1 MAQHVSAP
9 TLNPS
14 KSKTAARKP
23 AAAGAAAATTL
34 AKSDMSVH
42 SSVLSLARQLHSW
55 TETALGLAGATT
67 DLSFFVV
74 KSKMKKPAQKAALEK
89 AGSFMGELRQAAGLS
104 LDELGAAL
112 ELKDPSFLGLVE
124 SGKAVLPFEMILRLT
139 SILGRNDPLGF
150 VLKLTR
156 SYNPDLWATL
166 ESLGIGKLIV
176 QAGREREFA
185 NVYRMHNT
193 ARDLN
198 DQQFAASLAFV
209 TAAFQSAM
217 AFQNAN
223 NK

>member
-1 MAQHVSAP
+1 MVKHVTARTP
-9 TLNPS
+9 GAS
-14 KSKTAARKP
+14 KRKSAARKP
-23 AAAGAAAATTL
+23 ADPAAAATPV
-34 AKSDMSVH
+34 KSDLSVH

-55 TETALGLAGATT
+55 AGSALGMAGTMT
-67 DLSFFVV
+67 DLSLFVV
-74 KSKMKKPAQKAALEK
+74 KSKVKKPAQKAALEK
-89 AGSFMGELRQAAGLS
+89 AGSLLGELRHAAGLS

-112 ELKDPSFLGLVE
+112 DLQDPSFLGLVE
-124 SGKAVLPFEMILRLT
+124 GGKAVLSFELILRLT

-150 VLKLTR
+150 MLQLTR
-156 SYNPDLWATL
+156 SYNPDLWLTL
-166 ESLGIGKLIV
+166 ENLGIGKLIV

-185 NVYRMHNT
+185 NVYRMHDA

-217 AFQNAN
+217 AFQDAH

>member
-1 MAQHVSAP
+1 MVKHVTARIPSA
-9 TLNPS
+9 S

-23 AAAGAAAATTL
+23 ADPAAVATH
-34 AKSDMSVH
+34 ANPDMSVH

-55 TETALGLAGATT
+55 AGSALGLAGTVT
-67 DLSFFVV
+67 DLSLFVV
-74 KSKMKKPAQKAALEK
+74 KSKVKKPAQKAALEK
-89 AGSFMGELRQAAGLS
+89 AGSLLGELRHAAGLS

-112 ELKDPSFLGLVE
+112 DLQDPSFLGLVE
-124 SGKAVLPFEMILRLT
+124 GGKAVLSFELILRLT

-150 VLKLTR
+150 MLQLTR
-156 SYNPDLWATL
+156 SYNPDLWLTL
-166 ESLGIGKLIV
+166 ENLGIGKLIV

-185 NVYRMHNT
+185 NVYRMHDA

-217 AFQNAN
+217 AFQDAH

>member
-1 MAQHVSAP
+1 MVKHVIARTPSA
-9 TLNPS
+9 N
-14 KSKTAARKP
+14 KSKITARNTATP
-23 AAAGAAAATTL
+23 AATTRP
-34 AKSDMSVH
+34 ANSDVSVH
-42 SSVLSLARQLHSW
+42 SSVLSLARQLHAWAGS
-55 TETALGLAGATT
+55 ALGMAGTMT
-67 DLSFFVV
+67 DLSLFVV
-74 KSKMKKPAQKAALEK
+74 KSKVKKPAQKAALEK
-89 AGSFMGELRQAAGLS
+89 AGSLLGELRQAAGLS

-112 ELKDPSFLGLVE
+112 DLKDPSFLGLVE
-124 SGKAVLPFEMILRLT
+124 SGKAVLPVEMILRLT

-150 VLKLTR
+150 MLQLTR
-156 SYNPDLWATL
+156 SYNPDLWVTL

-185 NVYRMHNT
+185 NVYRMHDA

-217 AFQNAN
+217 AFQDAN

>member
-1 MAQHVSAP
+1 MVKHVAARTPSA
-9 TLNPS
+9 S
-14 KSKTAARKP
+14 KSKIAARKP
-23 AAAGAAAATTL
+23 ADPAAATTP
-34 AKSDMSVH
+34 AIPDMSVH

-55 TETALGLAGATT
+55 AGSALGLAGTVT
-67 DLSFFVV
+67 DLSLFVV
-74 KSKMKKPAQKAALEK
+74 KSKVKKPAQKAALEK
-89 AGSFMGELRQAAGLS
+89 AGSLLGELRHAAGLS

-112 ELKDPSFLGLVE
+112 DLQDPSFLGLVE
-124 SGKAVLPFEMILRLT
+124 GGKAVLSFELILRLT

-150 VLKLTR
+150 MLQLTR
-156 SYNPDLWATL
+156 SYNPDLWLTL
-166 ESLGIGKLIV
+166 ENLGIGKLIV

-185 NVYRMHNT
+185 NVYRMHDA

-217 AFQNAN
+217 AFQDAH

>member
-1 MAQHVSAP
+1 MVKHVSAP
-9 TLNPS
+9 TANAS
-14 KSKTAARKP
+14 KGRATARKP
-23 AAAGAAAATTL
+23 AAAAVATTP
-34 AKSDMSVH
+34 AKSDSLIH
-42 SSVLSLARQLHSW
+42 SSVLSLARQLHAWAES
-55 TETALGLAGATT
+55 ALGVAGTAT

-74 KSKMKKPAQKAALEK
+74 KSKVKKPAQKAAIER
-89 AGSFMGELRQAAGLS
+89 AGSLMAELRREAGLS

-112 ELKDPSFLGLVE
+112 DLKDPSFLGLVE

-139 SILGRNDPLGF
+139 SIVGRNDPLGF
-150 VLKLTR
+150 MLQLTR
-156 SYNPDLWATL
+156 SYNPDLWVTL

-185 NVYRMHNT
+185 NVYRMHDA

-209 TAAFQSAM
+209 TAAFQSAIV
-217 AFQNAN
+217 FQNAS

>member
-1 MAQHVSAP
+1 MVKHVTARIPSA
-9 TLNPS
+9 S
-14 KSKTAARKP
+14 KRKSAARKP
-23 AAAGAAAATTL
+23 ADPVAAATPV
-34 AKSDMSVH
+34 KSDLSVH

-55 TETALGLAGATT
+55 AGSALGMAGTMT
-67 DLSFFVV
+67 DLSLFVV
-74 KSKMKKPAQKAALEK
+74 KSKVKKPAQKAALEK
-89 AGSFMGELRQAAGLS
+89 AGSLLGELRHAAGLS

-112 ELKDPSFLGLVE
+112 DLQDPSFLGLVE
-124 SGKAVLPFEMILRLT
+124 GGKAVLSFELILRLT

-150 VLKLTR
+150 MLQLTR
-156 SYNPDLWATL
+156 SYNPDLWLTL
-166 ESLGIGKLIV
+166 ENLGIGKLIV

-185 NVYRMHNT
+185 NVYRMHDA

-217 AFQNAN
+217 AFQDAH

>member
-1 MAQHVSAP
+1 MVKHVIAR
-9 TLNPS
+9 TVNAS
-14 KSKTAARKP
+14 KSRNAARK
-23 AAAGAAAATTL
+23 AAAPAAATTL
-34 AKSDMSVH
+34 AKSDISVQ
-42 SSVLSLARQLHSW
+42 SSVLSLARQLHAWAES
-55 TETALGLAGATT
+55 ALGLAGAAT
-67 DLSFFVV
+67 DLSFFVA
-74 KSKMKKPAQKAALEK
+74 KSKVKKPAQKAALEK
-89 AGSFMGELRQAAGLS
+89 AGSLMGELRQAAGLS

-112 ELKDPSFLGLVE
+112 DLKDPSFLGLVE

-150 VLKLTR
+150 MLQLTR

-185 NVYRMHNT
+185 NVYRMHDA

-217 AFQNAN
+217 AFQDAN